1 DPDFMEV
8 AAPTFV
14 GAQTPKA
21 KDLLATPTEVGA
33 ATLVV
38 LAPDKNHHTPKKN
51 APGDKQS
58 SPAHPLYVCE
68 TMRPK
73 GTR

>member
-1 DPDFMEV
+1 MEV

-38 LAPDKNHHTPKKN
+38 LAPDKNHHTPHKKTRPVTN
-51 APGDKQS
+51 NHHR
-58 SPAHPLYVCE
+58 AHPLYVCE